1 MTTQSKK
8 RQGFH
13 IPRDTYTT
21 WAAVILFFVL
31 LIGGQLAVG
40 NILNPGTI
48 SNLLIN
54 NSYLIILAVGMT
66 FAILTGG
73 IDLSVGAVVAFST
86 VAGVTL
92 IQAGWN
98 SWVVAIL
105 MVLMGTIFG
114 LFSGVLIRFF
124 NVQPFIATLSV
135 MFLARGLAGVLT
147 TESLVIPKDSGF
159 LVLATKWTIIDGAK
173 RPDRFYLSPNVLIAI
188 AVVAIAFFLLHR
200 TRFGRT
206 VYAIGGNEQA
216 AELMGLPAQRSKLLV
231 YVVSGTCSGLAGV
244 IYATN
249 VGSVQNFI
257 GTGWEL
263 DAIAATVIGGTLLT
277 GGVGYVLGS
286 VVGVLITGI
295 LATLITVSS
304 FEIPGVPSGSTA
316 GIITALILLLFVLL
330 QKAITFAGRGGTGAE
345 MASETIEKEQEKE
358 RV

>member
-1 MTTQSKK
+1 MTSQVKRRQS
-8 RQGFH
+8 FH
-13 IPRDTYTT
+13 ISRDTYTT

-31 LIGGQLAVG
+31 LFGGQMAVG
-40 NILNPGTI
+40 NILNAGTI

-54 NSYLIILAVGMT
+54 NAYLIILAVGMT
-66 FAILTGG
+66 FTILTGG

-98 SWVVAIL
+98 SWLVAVL
-105 MVLMGTIFG
+105 MVLIGSVFG
-114 LFSGVLIRFF
+114 LFSGILVRFF

-188 AVVAIAFFLLHR
+188 VIVGIAFFLLHR

-244 IYATN
+244 VYATN

-286 VVGVLITGI
+286 VVGVLITGL

-304 FEIPGVPSGSTA
+304 FEIPGVPAGSTA

-330 QKAITFAGRGGTGAE
+330 QKAITFAGRSGPAGPEESAQILQK
-345 MASETIEKEQEKE
+345 ETE
-358 RV
+358 RA